1 MKIAVV
7 TGASSGMGRE
17 FVLSIDKKYYKVLD
31 EIWVLAR
38 RKERLEELQHKV
50 KTKLRIFTV
59 DLLQQESYNQYTESL
74 EKYNPVVGILVN
86 SSGFGKIGNFS
97 QISRESNLSM
107 IELNCQA
114 LTKVTYDTL
123 PFMKKGGRII
133 NLASSAAF
141 LPQPGFAVYAA
152 SKSYVLS
159 FSKALKYELAHRGI
173 YVTAV
178 CPGPVKTEFFD
189 IAEEK
194 SQIALYK
201 KLVMAN
207 PVKVV
212 EKAMRDAKYGKTI
225 SVYGLLMQA
234 FEILCKVVPH
244 ELILKLLQITPSDEE
259 QKNETEGRIPCK
271 K

>member
-17 FVLSIDKKYYKVLD
+17 FVLAIDKKYGTILD

-38 RKERLEELQHKV
+38 RKERLEELQNKV
-50 KTKLRIFTV
+50 KTKLRIFPIN
-59 DLLQQESYNQYTESL
+59 LLQQESYQKYTESL
-74 EKYNPVVGILVN
+74 KKYNPTVGILVN

-97 QISRESNLSM
+97 EISREDNLSM

-114 LTKVTYDTL
+114 LTKVIYDTL
-123 PFMKKGGRII
+123 AFMKKGGRII

-152 SKSYVLS
+152 GKSYVLS
-159 FSKALKYELAHRGI
+159 FSKALKYELMNRGI
-173 YVTAV
+173 SVTAV

-189 IAEEK
+189 IAEEN
-194 SQIALYK
+194 SQIPLYK

-212 EKAMRDAKYGKTI
+212 DKALSDAMAGKTK
-225 SVYGLLMQA
+225 SVYGLSMQA
-234 FEILCKVVPH
+234 FQVLCKIVPH
-244 ELILKLLQITPSDEE
+244 ELILKLLQFNPTSSKEM
-259 QKNETEGRIPCK
+259 N
-271 K
+271 

>member
-17 FVLSIDKKYYKVLD
+17 FVLAIDKKYGAILD

-38 RKERLEELQHKV
+38 RKERLEELQKKV
-50 KTKLRIFTV
+50 KTKLRIFSI
-59 DLLQQESYNQYTESL
+59 DLLKQESYQQYTENL
-74 EKYNPVVGILVN
+74 KKYNPTVGILVN

-97 QISRESNLSM
+97 EIRKEDNLSM
-107 IELNCQA
+107 IDLNCQV

-123 PFMKKGGRII
+123 TFMKKGGRII

-159 FSKALKYELAHRGI
+159 FSKALKYELMNRGI
-173 YVTAV
+173 SVTAV

-189 IAEEK
+189 IAEEN
-194 SQIALYK
+194 SQIPLYK

-212 EKAMRDAKYGKTI
+212 DKALCDAMAGKTK
-225 SVYGLLMQA
+225 SVYGLSMQA
-234 FEILCKVVPH
+234 FQVLCKIVPH
-244 ELILKLLQITPSDEE
+244 ELILKLLQFNPTSSKE
-259 QKNETEGRIPCK
+259 NN
-271 K
+271 

>member
-1 MKIAVV
+1 M
-7 TGASSGMGRE
+7 
-17 FVLSIDKKYYKVLD
+17 LD

-38 RKERLEELQHKV
+38 RKERLEDLQNKV
-50 KTKLRIFTV
+50 KTKLRIFSL
-59 DLLQQESYNQYTESL
+59 DLMQQESYRQYTESL
-74 EKYNPVVGILVN
+74 NKYNPTVGILVN
-86 SSGFGKIGNFS
+86 SSGFGKIGNFLD
-97 QISRESNLSM
+97 ITRENNLSM
-107 IELNCQA
+107 VELNCQV

-133 NLASSAAF
+133 QLASSAAF

-159 FSKALKYELAHRGI
+159 FSKALKYELMHQGI

-189 IAEEK
+189 IAEEN
-194 SQIALYK
+194 SQIPLYK

-212 EKAMRDAKYGKTI
+212 EKALEDAMTGKEK
-225 SVYGLLMQA
+225 SVYGLSMQA
-234 FEILCKVVPH
+234 FEILCKIVPH
-244 ELILKLLQITPSDEE
+244 QLILKLLQISPSGKK
-259 QKNETEGRIPCK
+259 KN
-271 K
+271 

>member
-7 TGASSGMGRE
+7 TGASSGMGKE
-17 FVLSIDKKYYKVLD
+17 FVIAIDKNYGAVLD

-38 RKERLEELQHKV
+38 RKERLEELQSKV
-50 KTKLRIFTV
+50 KTKLRIFAV
-59 DLLQQESYNQYTESL
+59 DLLQEESYEEYLDSL
-74 EKYNPVVGILVN
+74 KKYKPTVGILVN
-86 SSGFGKIGNFS
+86 SSGFGKIGAFS
-97 QISRESNLSM
+97 EVTRENNLSM
-107 IELNCQA
+107 VELNCHA

-123 PFMKKGGRII
+123 PYMKKGGRILQ
-133 NLASSAAF
+133 LASSAAF
-141 LPQPGFAVYAA
+141 LPQPEFAVYAA

-159 FSKALKYELAHRGI
+159 LTRALKYELMDRGI

-189 IAEEK
+189 IAEEN

-201 KLVMAN
+201 RLVMAN

-212 EKAMRDAKYGKTI
+212 EKALADAKAGKVK
-225 SVYGLLMQA
+225 SVYGILMQA

-244 ELILKLLQITPSDEE
+244 EVILKIMT
-259 QKNETEGRIPCK
+259 KIK
-271 K
+271 

>member
-17 FVLSIDKKYYKVLD
+17 FVLSIDKKYRDVLD

-38 RKERLEELQHKV
+38 RKERLEELQDKV
-50 KTKLRIFTV
+50 KTKLKIFSV
-59 DLLQQESYNQYTESL
+59 DLLEKESYEQYTESL
-74 EKYNPVVGILVN
+74 KKHNPTVGILVN

-97 QISRESNLSM
+97 EISRESNLSM
-107 IELNCQA
+107 VELNCQA
-114 LTKVTYDTL
+114 LTKITYDTL

-152 SKSYVLS
+152 GKSYVLS
-159 FSKALKYELAHRGI
+159 FSKALKYEVAHLGI
-173 YVTAV
+173 HVTAV

-189 IAEEK
+189 IAEENN
-194 SQIALYK
+194 QIALYK

-212 EKAMRDAKYGKTI
+212 EKAMRDAMAGKTT
-225 SVYGLLMQA
+225 SVYGLPMQA
-234 FEILCKVVPH
+234 FEVLCKIVPH
-244 ELILKLLQITPSDEE
+244 ELILKLLQIAPSERE
-259 QKNETEGRIPCK
+259 GKN
-271 K
+271 